1 MTTFT
6 TEDRMQA
13 QKIEEVLLD
22 ADDAWVEFTDDI
34 MQSEENELGE
44 MYFKEGFNRGVE
56 AFREQALT
64 MLDKLKD

>member
-1 MTTFT
+1 
-6 TEDRMQA
+6 MQA
-13 QKIEEVLLD
+13 QKIDDLLLD

-56 AFREQALT
+56 AFRSQALT
-64 MLDKLKD
+64 LLDKLKD